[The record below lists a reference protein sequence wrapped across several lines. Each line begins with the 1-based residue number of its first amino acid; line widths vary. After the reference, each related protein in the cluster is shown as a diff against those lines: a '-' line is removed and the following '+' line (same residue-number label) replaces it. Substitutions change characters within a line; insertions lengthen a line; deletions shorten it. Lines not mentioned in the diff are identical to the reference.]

1 MIIALK
7 FPFFYSDFCLPM
19 KTQGRILFYLLA
31 GYVILQF
38 VWWAFT
44 LITLNEELRMFWQIN
59 QDLGGVSLLD
69 EDYFSKRFF
78 MIIGEGVVFLTILI
92 AGMIFVHRYM
102 KREAL
107 IAKAERNFVLSV
119 SHELKTPLASVRLML
134 QTLLKKDLPEAKRI
148 EIINSAIADNKRL
161 SSITDNVLVVARME
175 QGDSLYAK
183 EKVDLSALAKRSLKS
198 LVETVMRNHQVTMNI
213 NENVFVNGDQD
224 LLESVIINL
233 VDNAAKYSDKGTEI
247 RVDLKQANGRVIIE
261 IGDHGLGIAK
271 AEKEHVFKRFY
282 RSGEESVRRSKG
294 TGLGLFIVHQIVK
307 AHWGK
312 ISIEDNQPQ
321 GSIFQVS
328 LPQITNGNE

>member
-1 MIIALK
+1 MIITLK
-7 FPFFYSDFCLPM
+7 FPFFYSDFYHLM

-44 LITLNEELRMFWQIN
+44 LISLNEELRMFWQIN
-59 QDLGGVSLLD
+59 QDLGGASMLE

-148 EIINSAIADNKRL
+148 EIINTAIADNKRL

-175 QGDSLYAK
+175 QGDTLYVK
-183 EKVDLSALAKRSLKS
+183 EKVDLTALVKRSLKS
-198 LVETVMRNHQVTMNI
+198 LVETVLRKHKVTI
-213 NENVFVNGDQD
+213 NLAENVIVNGDQD

-233 VDNAAKYSDKGTEI
+233 VDNASKYSAKGTDICIEL
-247 RVDLKQANGRVIIE
+247 VQKGGRAIIE
-261 IGDHGLGIAK
+261 ISDHGLGIAK
-271 AEKEHVFKRFY
+271 DEKEHVFKRFY

-294 TGLGLFIVHQIVK
+294 TGLGLFIVNQIVK
-307 AHWGK
+307 AHLGK

-321 GSIFQVS
+321 GSVFQVS
-328 LPQITNGNE
+328 LPLITNGNE

>member
-1 MIIALK
+1 MGMALK
-7 FPFFYSDFCLPM
+7 FPFFNSDFCPM

-44 LITLNEELRMFWQIN
+44 LITLNEELRMFWEIN
-59 QDLGGVSLLD
+59 QDLGGTSLLD
-69 EDYFSKRFF
+69 ENYFSKRFY

-102 KREAL
+102 RREAL

-134 QTLLKKDLPEAKRI
+134 QTLLKKDLPEAKRV
-148 EIINSAIADNKRL
+148 EIINTAIADNKRL
-161 SSITDNVLVVARME
+161 SSIADNVLVVARME
-175 QGDSLYAK
+175 QGDSLYVK
-183 EKVDLSALAKRSLKS
+183 ESVDFSALAKRSLKS
-198 LVETVMRNHQVTMNI
+198 LHETVMRNHQVKFDL
-213 NENVFVNGDQD
+213 NEDIHVTGDQD

-233 VDNAAKYSDKGTEI
+233 VDNAAKYSEKGSEI
-247 RVDLKQANGRVIIE
+247 HVVLKQEGGSAIFEVR
-261 IGDHGLGIAK
+261 DQGLGISK
-271 AEKEHVFKRFY
+271 GERPHVFKRFY

-294 TGLGLFIVHQIVK
+294 TGLGLFIVNQIVK
-307 AHWGK
+307 AHLGK

-328 LPQITNGNE
+328 LPLTSR